1 MRRVMC
7 ICKSE
12 ILIENILKCIL
23 WKSES
28 ILQCV
33 CLPKRFLFR
42 GFPESL
48 HMVSHMSGNTW
59 QPYYQNKYVVKVV
72 FAPFHT
78 VYQNPPQEKAVQ
90 MGRGETTTIWMPVE
104 RKILCLLNFLI
115 LTASLVMA
123 DVATAREILPSG
135 NLAPSVIITLM
146 EFHRRFE
153 RKLK

>member
-1 MRRVMC
+1 
-7 ICKSE
+7 
-12 ILIENILKCIL
+12 
-23 WKSES
+23 
-28 ILQCV
+28 
-33 CLPKRFLFR
+33 
-42 GFPESL
+42 
-48 HMVSHMSGNTW
+48 
-59 QPYYQNKYVVKVV
+59 
-72 FAPFHT
+72 
-78 VYQNPPQEKAVQ
+78 
-90 MGRGETTTIWMPVE
+90 MGMPVE